1 MSKVSRAEGATS
13 GPLPHDQENG
23 SAAPD
28 GCHSGDKIILPAFD
42 YCVTCDQI

>member
-1 MSKVSRAEGATS
+1 MSKVSRAEWATS